1 MKKDVEVALRKRTES
16 YLNALA
22 KKFTEKYEVEIKK
35 EDVRTNIKKIAD
47 DLAKNVLNKNS
58 KGYELFINEF
68 GEQYLDNDKNID
80 RDLLRKTIFNDS
92 DKKNKL
98 ENIIHPQVR
107 FGIEEFIKTSK
118 SDYCIVVVPLIYE
131 TRSSSY
137 YDRILV
143 IDCDEEI
150 QINRSAIRDNTENK
164 EIKKII
170 SKQASRE
177 ERLSIA
183 DDVIL
188 NNRTL
193 DSLKEEVIKLHKKY
207 IKILNHG

>member
-1 MKKDVEVALRKRTES
+1 MIVGLTGGIGSGKSAAANFFVELGVNL
-16 YLNALA
+16 
-22 KKFTEKYEVEIKK
+22 I
-35 EDVRTNIKKIAD
+35 DAD

-107 FGIEEFIKTSK
+107 SGIEEFIRTSK

-150 QINRSAIRDNTENK
+150 QIYRSAIRDNTENK

>member
-1 MKKDVEVALRKRTES
+1 MIVGLTGGIGSGKSAAAKFFVELGVDL
-16 YLNALA
+16 
-22 KKFTEKYEVEIKK
+22 I
-35 EDVRTNIKKIAD
+35 DAD
-47 DLAKNVLNKNS
+47 NLAKNVLNKNS

-68 GEQYLDNDKNID
+68 GEQYLDNNKNID

-107 FGIEEFIKTSK
+107 CGIEEFIKTSK

-131 TRSSSY
+131 TKSSSY

-150 QINRSAIRDNTENK
+150 QTKRSAIRDNTENK

-193 DSLKEEVIKLHKKY
+193 EFLKEEVIKLHKKY

>member
-1 MKKDVEVALRKRTES
+1 MIVGLTGGIGSGKSAAANFFVELG
-16 YLNALA
+16 
-22 KKFTEKYEVEIKK
+22 VELI
-35 EDVRTNIKKIAD
+35 DAD

-80 RDLLRKTIFNDS
+80 RGLLRKTIFNDF

-107 FGIEEFIKTSK
+107 SGIEEFIRTSK

>member
-1 MKKDVEVALRKRTES
+1 MIVGLTGGIGSGKSAAANFFVELGVDL
-16 YLNALA
+16 
-22 KKFTEKYEVEIKK
+22 I
-35 EDVRTNIKKIAD
+35 DAD

-80 RDLLRKTIFNDS
+80 RDLLRKTIFNDF

-107 FGIEEFIKTSK
+107 SGIEEFIRTSK

-131 TRSSSY
+131 TKSYSY

>member
-1 MKKDVEVALRKRTES
+1 MIVGLTGGIGSGKSAAANFFVELGVDL
-16 YLNALA
+16 
-22 KKFTEKYEVEIKK
+22 I
-35 EDVRTNIKKIAD
+35 DAD

-80 RDLLRKTIFNDS
+80 RDLLRKTIFIDS

-107 FGIEEFIKTSK
+107 SGIEEFIKTSK

-131 TRSSSY
+131 TKSSSY

-207 IKILNHG
+207 IKMLNHG

>member
-1 MKKDVEVALRKRTES
+1 MIVGLTGGIGSGKSAAANFFVELGVDL
-16 YLNALA
+16 
-22 KKFTEKYEVEIKK
+22 I
-35 EDVRTNIKKIAD
+35 DAD

-80 RDLLRKTIFNDS
+80 RDLLRKTIFIDS

-107 FGIEEFIKTSK
+107 FGIEEFIKSSK

>member
-1 MKKDVEVALRKRTES
+1 MIVGLTGGIGSGKSAAANFFVELGVDL
-16 YLNALA
+16 
-22 KKFTEKYEVEIKK
+22 I
-35 EDVRTNIKKIAD
+35 DAD

-68 GEQYLDNDKNID
+68 GEQYLDNDKNIH

-107 FGIEEFIKTSK
+107 SGIEEFIKSSK

-207 IKILNHG
+207 IKMLNHG

>member
-1 MKKDVEVALRKRTES
+1 MIVGLTGGIGSGKSAAANFFVELGVDL
-16 YLNALA
+16 
-22 KKFTEKYEVEIKK
+22 I
-35 EDVRTNIKKIAD
+35 DAD

-80 RDLLRKTIFNDS
+80 RGLLRKTIFNDF

>member
-1 MKKDVEVALRKRTES
+1 MIVGLTGGIGSGKSAAANFFIDLGVDL
-16 YLNALA
+16 
-22 KKFTEKYEVEIKK
+22 I
-35 EDVRTNIKKIAD
+35 DAD

-80 RDLLRKTIFNDS
+80 RDILRKTIFNDS
-92 DKKNKL
+92 DKKHKL

-107 FGIEEFIKTSK
+107 SGIAEFIKSSK

-207 IKILNHG
+207 IKMLNHG

>member
-1 MKKDVEVALRKRTES
+1 MIVGLTGGIGSGKSAAANFFVELGVDLIE
-16 YLNALA
+16 
-22 KKFTEKYEVEIKK
+22 
-35 EDVRTNIKKIAD
+35 AD

-92 DKKNKL
+92 NKKNKL

-107 FGIEEFIKTSK
+107 FGIEEFIKSSK

>member
-1 MKKDVEVALRKRTES
+1 MIVGLTGGIGSGKSAAANFFVELGVDL
-16 YLNALA
+16 
-22 KKFTEKYEVEIKK
+22 I
-35 EDVRTNIKKIAD
+35 DAD

-80 RDLLRKTIFNDS
+80 RDLLRKTIFIDS

-107 FGIEEFIKTSK
+107 FGIEEFIKSSK

-188 NNRTL
+188 NNRNL
-193 DSLKEEVIKLHKKY
+193 DSLKDEVIKLHEKY
-207 IKILNHG
+207 IKMLNHG

>member
-1 MKKDVEVALRKRTES
+1 MIVGLTGGIGSGKSAAANFFVELGVDL
-16 YLNALA
+16 
-22 KKFTEKYEVEIKK
+22 I
-35 EDVRTNIKKIAD
+35 DAD

-80 RDLLRKTIFNDS
+80 RDLLRKTIFIDS

-107 FGIEEFIKTSK
+107 SGIEEFIKTSK

>member
-1 MKKDVEVALRKRTES
+1 MIVGLTGGIGSGKSAAANFFVELGVDL
-16 YLNALA
+16 
-22 KKFTEKYEVEIKK
+22 I
-35 EDVRTNIKKIAD
+35 DAD

-107 FGIEEFIKTSK
+107 SGIEEFIKSSK

-193 DSLKEEVIKLHKKY
+193 DFLKEEVIKLHKKY
-207 IKILNHG
+207 IKMLNHG

>member
-1 MKKDVEVALRKRTES
+1 MIVGLTGGIGSGKSAAANFFVELGVDL
-16 YLNALA
+16 
-22 KKFTEKYEVEIKK
+22 I
-35 EDVRTNIKKIAD
+35 DAD

-107 FGIEEFIKTSK
+107 SGIEEFIKSSK

-164 EIKKII
+164 EIRKII
-170 SKQASRE
+170 SEQASRE

-207 IKILNHG
+207 IKMLNHG

>member
-1 MKKDVEVALRKRTES
+1 MIVGLTGGIGSGKSAAANFFVELGVDL
-16 YLNALA
+16 
-22 KKFTEKYEVEIKK
+22 I
-35 EDVRTNIKKIAD
+35 DAD

-92 DKKNKL
+92 NKKNKL

-107 FGIEEFIKTSK
+107 FGIEEFIKSSK

-131 TRSSSY
+131 TKSSSY

-207 IKILNHG
+207 IKMLNHG

>member
-1 MKKDVEVALRKRTES
+1 MIVGLTGGIGSGKSAAANFFIELGVDL
-16 YLNALA
+16 
-22 KKFTEKYEVEIKK
+22 I
-35 EDVRTNIKKIAD
+35 DAD

-92 DKKNKL
+92 NKKNKL

-107 FGIEEFIKTSK
+107 SGIEEFIKSSK

-207 IKILNHG
+207 IKMLNHG

>member
-1 MKKDVEVALRKRTES
+1 MIVGLTGGIGSGKSAAANFFVELGVDL
-16 YLNALA
+16 
-22 KKFTEKYEVEIKK
+22 I
-35 EDVRTNIKKIAD
+35 DAD

-80 RDLLRKTIFNDS
+80 RGLLRKTIFNDF

-107 FGIEEFIKTSK
+107 SGIEEFIRTSK

-188 NNRTL
+188 NNRSL

>member
-1 MKKDVEVALRKRTES
+1 MIVGLTGGIGSGKSAAANFFVELGVDL
-16 YLNALA
+16 
-22 KKFTEKYEVEIKK
+22 I
-35 EDVRTNIKKIAD
+35 DAD

-68 GEQYLDNDKNID
+68 GEQYLDNYKNID

-107 FGIEEFIKTSK
+107 SGIEEFIKSSK

-207 IKILNHG
+207 IKMLNHG

>member
-1 MKKDVEVALRKRTES
+1 MIVGLTGGIGSGKSAAANFFVELGVDL
-16 YLNALA
+16 
-22 KKFTEKYEVEIKK
+22 I
-35 EDVRTNIKKIAD
+35 DAD

-92 DKKNKL
+92 NKKNKL

-107 FGIEEFIKTSK
+107 SGIEEFIKTSK

-150 QINRSAIRDNTENK
+150 QINRSTIRDNTENK

-207 IKILNHG
+207 IKMLNHG

>member
-1 MKKDVEVALRKRTES
+1 MIVGLTGGIGSGKSAAANFFVELGVDL
-16 YLNALA
+16 
-22 KKFTEKYEVEIKK
+22 I
-35 EDVRTNIKKIAD
+35 DAD

-58 KGYELFINEF
+58 KGYKLFINEF

-80 RDLLRKTIFNDS
+80 RDLLRKTIFNDY

-107 FGIEEFIKTSK
+107 SGIEEFIKSSK

-207 IKILNHG
+207 IKMLNHG

>member
-1 MKKDVEVALRKRTES
+1 MIVGLTGGIGSGKSAAANFFVELGVDL
-16 YLNALA
+16 
-22 KKFTEKYEVEIKK
+22 I
-35 EDVRTNIKKIAD
+35 DAD

-92 DKKNKL
+92 NKKNKL

-188 NNRTL
+188 NNRSL

-207 IKILNHG
+207 IKMLNHG

>member
-1 MKKDVEVALRKRTES
+1 MIVGLTGGIGSGKSAAANFFVELGVDL
-16 YLNALA
+16 
-22 KKFTEKYEVEIKK
+22 I
-35 EDVRTNIKKIAD
+35 DAD

-92 DKKNKL
+92 NKKNKL

-107 FGIEEFIKTSK
+107 SGIEEFIKSSK

-193 DSLKEEVIKLHKKY
+193 DFLKEEVIKLHKKY
-207 IKILNHG
+207 IKMLNHG

>member
-1 MKKDVEVALRKRTES
+1 MIVGLTGGIGSGKSAAANFFVELGVDL
-16 YLNALA
+16 
-22 KKFTEKYEVEIKK
+22 I
-35 EDVRTNIKKIAD
+35 DAD

-92 DKKNKL
+92 NKKNKL

-107 FGIEEFIKTSK
+107 FGIEEFIKSSK

-207 IKILNHG
+207 IKMLNHG

>member
-1 MKKDVEVALRKRTES
+1 MIVGLTGGIGSGKSAAANFFVELGVDL
-16 YLNALA
+16 
-22 KKFTEKYEVEIKK
+22 I
-35 EDVRTNIKKIAD
+35 DAD

-107 FGIEEFIKTSK
+107 SGIEEFIKSSK

-164 EIKKII
+164 EIKKNY
-170 SKQASRE
+170 R
-177 ERLSIA
+177 
-183 DDVIL
+183 
-188 NNRTL
+188 
-193 DSLKEEVIKLHKKY
+193 
-207 IKILNHG
+207 

>member
-1 MKKDVEVALRKRTES
+1 MIVGLTGGIGSGKSAAANFFVELGVDL
-16 YLNALA
+16 
-22 KKFTEKYEVEIKK
+22 I
-35 EDVRTNIKKIAD
+35 DAD

-68 GEQYLDNDKNID
+68 GKQYLDNDKNID

-92 DKKNKL
+92 NKKNKL

-131 TRSSSY
+131 TKSSSY

-207 IKILNHG
+207 IKMLNHG

>member
-1 MKKDVEVALRKRTES
+1 MIVGLTGGIGSGKSAAANFFVELGVDL
-16 YLNALA
+16 
-22 KKFTEKYEVEIKK
+22 I
-35 EDVRTNIKKIAD
+35 DAD

-80 RDLLRKTIFNDS
+80 RNLLRKTIFNDPNR
-92 DKKNKL
+92 KNKL

-107 FGIEEFIKTSK
+107 SGIEEFIRTSK

>member
-1 MKKDVEVALRKRTES
+1 MIVGLTGGIGSGKSAAANFFVELGVDL
-16 YLNALA
+16 
-22 KKFTEKYEVEIKK
+22 I
-35 EDVRTNIKKIAD
+35 DAD

-107 FGIEEFIKTSK
+107 FGIEEFIKSSK

-188 NNRTL
+188 NNRNL
-193 DSLKEEVIKLHKKY
+193 DSLKDEVIKLHEKY
-207 IKILNHG
+207 IKMLNHG

>member
-1 MKKDVEVALRKRTES
+1 MIVGLTGGIGSGKSAAAKFFVELGVDL
-16 YLNALA
+16 
-22 KKFTEKYEVEIKK
+22 I
-35 EDVRTNIKKIAD
+35 DAD
-47 DLAKNVLNKNS
+47 NLAKNVLNKNS

-68 GEQYLDNDKNID
+68 GEQYLDNNKNID

-107 FGIEEFIKTSK
+107 SRIEEFIKTSK

-131 TRSSSY
+131 TKSSSY

-150 QINRSAIRDNTENK
+150 QTKRSAIRDNTENK

-193 DSLKEEVIKLHKKY
+193 EFLKEEVIKLHKKY

>member
-1 MKKDVEVALRKRTES
+1 MIVGLTGGIGSGKSAAANFFVELGVDL
-16 YLNALA
+16 
-22 KKFTEKYEVEIKK
+22 I
-35 EDVRTNIKKIAD
+35 DAD

-80 RDLLRKTIFNDS
+80 RDLLRKIIFNDS

-107 FGIEEFIKTSK
+107 SGIEEFIRTSK

-170 SKQASRE
+170 SKQATRE

-207 IKILNHG
+207 IKMLNHG

>member
-1 MKKDVEVALRKRTES
+1 MIVGLTGGIGSGKSAAANFFVELGVDL
-16 YLNALA
+16 
-22 KKFTEKYEVEIKK
+22 I
-35 EDVRTNIKKIAD
+35 DAD

-143 IDCDEEI
+143 IDCDEEM

>member
-1 MKKDVEVALRKRTES
+1 MIVGLTGGIGSGKSAAANFFVELGVDL
-16 YLNALA
+16 
-22 KKFTEKYEVEIKK
+22 I
-35 EDVRTNIKKIAD
+35 DAD

-58 KGYELFINEF
+58 KGYKLFINEF

-92 DKKNKL
+92 NKKNKL

-107 FGIEEFIKTSK
+107 SGIEEFIKSSK

-207 IKILNHG
+207 IKMLNHG

>member
-1 MKKDVEVALRKRTES
+1 MIVGLTGGIGSGKSAAANFFVELGVDL
-16 YLNALA
+16 
-22 KKFTEKYEVEIKK
+22 I
-35 EDVRTNIKKIAD
+35 DAD

-80 RDLLRKTIFNDS
+80 RGLLRKTIFNDF

-107 FGIEEFIKTSK
+107 SGIEEFIKTSK

-207 IKILNHG
+207 IKMLNHG

>member
-1 MKKDVEVALRKRTES
+1 MIVGLTGGIGSGKSAAANFFIELGVDL
-16 YLNALA
+16 
-22 KKFTEKYEVEIKK
+22 I
-35 EDVRTNIKKIAD
+35 DAD

-107 FGIEEFIKTSK
+107 SGIEEFIKSSK

-207 IKILNHG
+207 IKMLNHG

>member
-1 MKKDVEVALRKRTES
+1 MIVGLTGGIGSGKSAAANFFVELGVDL
-16 YLNALA
+16 
-22 KKFTEKYEVEIKK
+22 I
-35 EDVRTNIKKIAD
+35 DAD

-92 DKKNKL
+92 NKKNKL

-207 IKILNHG
+207 IKMLNHG

>member
-1 MKKDVEVALRKRTES
+1 MIVGLTGGIGSGKSAAANFFVELGVDL
-16 YLNALA
+16 
-22 KKFTEKYEVEIKK
+22 I
-35 EDVRTNIKKIAD
+35 DAD

-80 RDLLRKTIFNDS
+80 RDLLRKTIFIDS

-107 FGIEEFIKTSK
+107 FGIEEFIKSSK

-131 TRSSSY
+131 TKSSSY

-207 IKILNHG
+207 IKMLNHG

>member
-1 MKKDVEVALRKRTES
+1 MIVGLTGGIGSGKSAAAKFFVELGVDL
-16 YLNALA
+16 
-22 KKFTEKYEVEIKK
+22 I
-35 EDVRTNIKKIAD
+35 DAD
-47 DLAKNVLNKNS
+47 NLAKNVLNKNS

-68 GEQYLDNDKNID
+68 GEQYLDNNNNID

-107 FGIEEFIKTSK
+107 SGIEEFIKTSK

-131 TRSSSY
+131 TKSSSY

-143 IDCDEEI
+143 IDCDEEM
-150 QINRSAIRDNTENK
+150 QTKRSAIRDNTENK

-193 DSLKEEVIKLHKKY
+193 EFLKEEVIKLHKKY
-207 IKILNHG
+207 IKILSHG